1 MARTGVHIVLGILLW
16 IVFGYYWY
24 IVFQRPITPHTRMAL
39 IIVSVIVAV
48 VTLFLVFWIFHNRRI
63 ARKHPRRRQRPPET
77 AAPTTDFLGRQLMTP
92 IQSELTAARY
102 IEVHVV
108 NMGGDGEESKE
119 HKVFRTREELPG

>member
-1 MARTGVHIVLGILLW
+1 MARTGVHIFLGILLW

-24 IVFQRPITPHTRMAL
+24 IVFQRPITPHTRLAL

-63 ARKHPRRRQRPPET
+63 ARRYPRRRKRAPESD
-77 AAPTTDFLGRQLMTP
+77 APTSDFLGRQLITP
-92 IQSELTAARY
+92 VQSELTAARY
-102 IEVHVV
+102 IEIHVV
-108 NMGGDGEESKE
+108 EMASDEEDNTE